1 MLRAHMSFP
10 RQSMAAFHGELDVP
24 AATADL
30 TTTTTTSTTTT
41 SAADSGV
48 VVEVGEGGA
57 SSGTEEVDVTTTE
70 EVAEVATGGIGSG
83 GGEEVPDVAM
93 AMAAEAAVEVAA
105 EMEVDATM
113 GTGCGTVAEY
123 VPTEEEQL
131 AAGRHERSRKRP
143 ATEEERLA
151 FAMEEQSRGGAA
163 PVGGSGSSGSG
174 SVGNAAAVPT
184 PVGGS
189 GSSGSGSV
197 GSAAAVPIAS
207 SFVWEA
213 AAAEQAK
220 RDLVQQEME
229 ERIKEIERENRELK
243 KGRVLEERTMAK

>member
-174 SVGNAAAVPT
+174 SVG
-184 PVGGS
+184 
-189 GSSGSGSV
+189 
-197 GSAAAVPIAS
+197 SAAAVPIAS